1 MLKIIFK
8 RLAYILN
15 ALSHVTQPQSF
26 KNDKFT
32 LSFMILYIV
41 VHILL
46 NDAGIWFFL
55 RVLVQTGVKKNQA
68 VYQDNEIDQYF
79 KEKKIISQKKLLYYD
94 IVSLHLIRTS
104 SSGSVCI
111 KVRFTMKISFWN

>member
-8 RLAYILN
+8 QLAYILN

-46 NDAGIWFFL
+46 NDAGICFFL
-55 RVLVQTGVKKNQA
+55 RVLIQTGVKKNQA
-68 VYQDNEIDQYF
+68 VYQD
-79 KEKKIISQKKLLYYD
+79 K
-94 IVSLHLIRTS
+94 
-104 SSGSVCI
+104 
-111 KVRFTMKISFWN
+111 

>member
-41 VHILL
+41 IHILL
-46 NDAGIWFFL
+46 NDAGIWFFEEFWSRL
-55 RVLVQTGVKKNQA
+55 ELKRTKQFIKTMKLINILKKKNH
-68 VYQDNEIDQYF
+68 F
-79 KEKKIISQKKLLYYD
+79 PEK
-94 IVSLHLIRTS
+94 IVVL
-104 SSGSVCI
+104 
-111 KVRFTMKISFWN
+111 